1 MELQELIQTVQKF
14 ELLCQRLTQQKLA
27 GLFNSSFKGR
37 GWSIDHI
44 RKYEVGDN
52 IKDIEWNVTARF
64 RETFV
69 KTFTQE
75 KERLVWLL
83 VDVSRSMLP
92 AAPGQGRGKY
102 EVALEISAALA
113 FSAIESQDQVGVVFF
128 SDKVEHVVPAARGKV
143 HFWRI
148 AKELVAARPASRATS
163 VAAALQFLINSH
175 AKSSVVFLVSDFVS
189 EDYATA
195 SQVLAQQHELVAI
208 RVAEERE
215 AQVPKLGWVQ
225 LRDAETGRTRW
236 QNTSAAG
243 FHQRLEQHH
252 EQVAG
257 RFEEA
262 YGPTAV
268 RSLTVGTAGKH
279 LEELIG
285 FLQHAK

>member
-1 MELQELIQTVQKF
+1 MELQELIQTVQQF
-14 ELLCQRLTQQKLA
+14 ELLCQRLTQQPLA

-64 RETFV
+64 RETYV

-75 KERLVWLL
+75 KERLVWIL

-92 AAPGQGRGKY
+92 AAPGQGKGKY

-113 FSAIESQDQVGVVFF
+113 FSAIESQDRVGVVFF
-128 SDKVEHVVPAARGKV
+128 SDRVEHVVPAARGKV

-148 AKELVAARPASRATS
+148 AKELVAARPLSRGTS
-163 VAAALQFLINSH
+163 VAAALQFLVSSH

-189 EDYATA
+189 DDYATA
-195 SQVLAQQHELVAI
+195 SQVLAQQHELLAV
-208 RVAEERE
+208 RVVEERE
-215 AQVPKLGWVQ
+215 AEVPRLGWVQ
-225 LRDAETGRTRW
+225 LRDAESGRTRW
-236 QNTSAAG
+236 QNTSRSG
-243 FHQRLEQHH
+243 FRQQLAQHQG
-252 EQVAG
+252 QVAS
-257 RFEEA
+257 RFEAA

-268 RSLTVGTAGKH
+268 RSLAVGTGGKH
-279 LEELIG
+279 LEALVG